1 MRVDLGARATRLL
14 VARRRSVSAVTTTTL
29 HVRPRAAMA
38 SAAAVQRE
46 TVGLVVVAVL
56 ALVGTWMRLVLLPA
70 GDEGRQPVDVAVGW
84 RVALRLTRLVGLA
97 LLVLRE
103 GLCVARDIRL
113 RLAGAVRRIGGR
125 ANRRLNIV
133 VAVVEATF
141 AHAGRF
147 ILRTGEVGVV
157 LPELLLRRGDHAVIV
172 LGVLIVI
179 LRRDRITRR
188 LRVARE
194 LNIFFCNVRWISA
207 NFHVRAVRFV
217 HPHHR
222 VVTLAVI
229 VASAHAL
236 VLTVSHG
243 SPVANPFIVT
253 ARRRR
258 AALNTSTLFRTS
270 DAEVRALAR
279 SSRRQMRR
287 RPPQCQVP
295 CREAA
300 TPCPRHTAALPSS
313 SSQACP
319 RRSRISAEPMKY
331 PIPIGRTTC
340 RVIRRPSFASS
351 APSALRSP
359 APGLAIGAHSLGS
372 IPERNLVGLDPQS
385 KCFFSYQE
393 CGALMAAPAKQG
405 PGRCPQ
411 DRTVAQLVRAP
422 LRRGSRSRGRADPA
436 RIRAPGCRQVQG
448 GARRGARWRDSRRGR
463 RAPRRARVADRSR
476 APRLASPQCRPA
488 PRRAD
493 WKRGHRPAL
502 AVPLRSRT
510 PRTTRGRTGRA
521 RRRCRGH
528 NGARRS

>member
-1 MRVDLGARATRLL
+1 MRVPILRGRCGSSLAREPRESV
-14 VARRRSVSAVTTTTL
+14 VARRRSVSAVTATTATTTL

-38 SAAAVQRE
+38 AASAVQGE

-56 ALVGTWMRLVLLPA
+56 ALVGTRMRLVLLPA
-70 GDEGRQPVDVAVGW
+70 GDEGRQAVDVAIGR
-84 RVALRLTRLVGLA
+84 RVALRLAWLVRLA

-103 GLCVARDIRL
+103 RLRVARDIGL
-113 RLAGAVRRIGGR
+113 PLAGAVRRVGGS
-125 ANRRLNIV
+125 AHRRLPIV

-147 ILRTGEVGVV
+147 VLRTGEVGIV

-179 LRRDRITRR
+179 LRRDRITRG

-243 SPVANPFIVT
+243 SPVANPFLVT

-258 AALNTSTLFRTS
+258 AALKRL
-270 DAEVRALAR
+270 DAFSHE
-279 SSRRQMRR
+279 RRKGP
-287 RPPQCQVP
+287 RPRPFKQ
-295 CREAA
+295 EANA
-300 TPCPRHTAALPSS
+300 
-313 SSQACP
+313 
-319 RRSRISAEPMKY
+319 
-331 PIPIGRTTC
+331 
-340 RVIRRPSFASS
+340 
-351 APSALRSP
+351 APSAAMSGSVSRSSNPLSAAYRGVAQLFLISMSASLADQRRTDEVSNPDWANHLPGHP
-359 APGLAIGAHSLGS
+359 ASFVRFVRTVGSPQSCSGARYRCSTISGRFR
-372 IPERNLVGLDPQS
+372 ERNLVGLDPQS

-393 CGALMAAPAKQG
+393 CGALMAAPAREG
-405 PGRCPQ
+405 PGRRTQ

-436 RIRAPGCRQVQG
+436 RVRAPGCRPAPA
-448 GARRGARWRDSRRGR
+448 GALRGARWRGSRRGR

-476 APRLASPQCRPA
+476 A
-488 PRRAD
+488 
-493 WKRGHRPAL
+493 
-502 AVPLRSRT
+502 
-510 PRTTRGRTGRA
+510 
-521 RRRCRGH
+521 
-528 NGARRS
+528 

>member
-1 MRVDLGARATRLL
+1 MRDEVGARAARSVAGGRL
-14 VARRRSVSAVTTTTL
+14 VSAVTTTTTL
-29 HVRPRAAMA
+29 HVGPRAAMA
-38 SAAAVQRE
+38 AASAVQGE
-46 TVGLVVVAVL
+46 TIGLVVVAVV

-70 GDEGRQPVDVAVGW
+70 GDEGRQAVDVAIGR
-84 RVALRLTRLVGLA
+84 RVALRLARLVGLA

-103 GLCVARDIRL
+103 RLRVARDIGL
-113 RLAGAVRRIGGR
+113 RLAGAVRRVGGS
-125 ANRRLNIV
+125 AHRRLPIV

-147 ILRTGEVGVV
+147 ILRTGEVGIV

-194 LNIFFCNVRWISA
+194 LDIFFCNVRWISA

-270 DAEVRALAR
+270 DAKVRALAR

-313 SSQACP
+313 SS
-319 RRSRISAEPMKY
+319 
-331 PIPIGRTTC
+331 
-340 RVIRRPSFASS
+340 
-351 APSALRSP
+351 
-359 APGLAIGAHSLGS
+359 
-372 IPERNLVGLDPQS
+372 
-385 KCFFSYQE
+385 
-393 CGALMAAPAKQG
+393 
-405 PGRCPQ
+405 
-411 DRTVAQLVRAP
+411 
-422 LRRGSRSRGRADPA
+422 
-436 RIRAPGCRQVQG
+436 
-448 GARRGARWRDSRRGR
+448 
-463 RAPRRARVADRSR
+463 
-476 APRLASPQCRPA
+476 
-488 PRRAD
+488 
-493 WKRGHRPAL
+493 
-502 AVPLRSRT
+502 
-510 PRTTRGRTGRA
+510 
-521 RRRCRGH
+521 
-528 NGARRS
+528 